1 MARACS
7 LVNTVNPIPFGF
19 PPKGLPTV
27 LSITLKWLRPTG
39 FCLSYMLRNMD
50 LRNMDVLKKKEL
62 RGAALLY

>member
-19 PPKGLPTV
+19 PPKGSPTI
-27 LSITLKWLRPTG
+27 LSISQMATADR
-39 FCLSYMLRNMD
+39 FCLSYM